1 MSHNQKKER
10 KKMKIKLAIAASIA
24 LAGLTST
31 LAVAQTQSNMLG
43 AWKGISNSAVM
54 GSGHFHP
61 TEAGKEQAVR
71 FRNVEYVIVIDK
83 EEGRNFVGNIGATN
97 SKHPTDVKRKEV
109 VIGAYA
115 KDMKSGVMANE
126 TGSFTFKLADAK
138 NLEVCYTQVSSK
150 PKVASCFELVKQ

>member
-1 MSHNQKKER
+1 MPHNQKKE
-10 KKMKIKLAIAASIA
+10 KKMKIKLTIAVSIA
-24 LAGLTST
+24 VAGLTST

-43 AWKGISNSAVM
+43 TWKGISNSAVM

-61 TEAGKEQAVR
+61 TEAGKEKAVR
-71 FRNVEYVIVIDK
+71 FRNVEYVMVIDK
-83 EEGRNFVGNIGATN
+83 EEGRNFVGFIGATN
-97 SKHPTDVKRKEV
+97 SKHPTDIQRKEV
-109 VIGAYA
+109 VLGAYA

-138 NLEVCYTQVSSK
+138 NIEVCYTQVSSK

>member
-1 MSHNQKKER
+1 MPHNQKKE
-10 KKMKIKLAIAASIA
+10 KKMKIKLTIAASIA
-24 LAGLTST
+24 VAGLTST

-43 AWKGISNSAVM
+43 TWKGVSNSAVM

-61 TEAGKEQAVR
+61 TEAGKEKAVR
-71 FRNVEYVIVIDK
+71 FRNVEYVMVIDK
-83 EEGRNFVGNIGATN
+83 EEGRNFVGFIGATN
-97 SKHPTDVKRKEV
+97 SKHPTDIQRKEV
-109 VIGAYA
+109 VVGAYA

-138 NLEVCYTQVSSK
+138 NLEVCYTQASSK